1 MDTSLWPAAIFGFLF
16 VLLGVMR
23 LARTSEELV
32 WGAGLAAVV
41 SALIVFVS
49 PVALVPIGFLVVAM
63 AWWRTDTGLASKRPE
78 SPLTNVWAPS
88 KAHNGGERILASLVE
103 GWGQGTQQAQERGL
117 VPWAPP
123 AGTPTQ
129 EADGLVD
136 RSQRRNPFRPEGA
149 MGLRTGVKVDT
160 HTLDT
165 KASTAQADPSHTSD
179 GDTTQ
184 ATA

>member
-16 VLLGVMR
+16 VLLGVVR

-32 WGAGLAAVV
+32 WGAGLAALV

-63 AWWRTDTGLASKRPE
+63 AWWRTDTGLTSKRPE
-78 SPLTNVWAPS
+78 SPLTNVWAPA
-88 KAHNGGERILASLVE
+88 KTQDGGEHLLASLVE
-103 GWGQGTQQAQERGL
+103 GWGQGAQQAQERGL

-123 AGTPTQ
+123 TGTPTQ

-149 MGLRTGVKVDT
+149 LGLRTGVKVDT

-165 KASTAQADPSHTSD
+165 AADTTPPQTPER
-179 GDTTQ
+179 DTTQ